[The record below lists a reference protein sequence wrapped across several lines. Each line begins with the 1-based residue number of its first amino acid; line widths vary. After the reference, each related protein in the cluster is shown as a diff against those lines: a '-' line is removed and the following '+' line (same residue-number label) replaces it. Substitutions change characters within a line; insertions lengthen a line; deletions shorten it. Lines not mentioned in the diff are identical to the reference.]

1 MNPTFKELKD
11 THKEIL
17 KLSAKLNHV
26 EKKPH
31 VIFVYAGGH
40 GATENE
46 QQYFL
51 LNSNDPKQAT
61 FQLEFKLRTM
71 VADVLSMARI
81 FAVYDCSRVPL
92 RNFIGISSDVKG
104 GLG

>member
-1 MNPTFKELKD
+1 MTDNDHIIAMADNLGIPEENRFINMNPTFKELKD

-26 EKKPH
+26 DKKPH

-46 QQYFL
+46 
-51 LNSNDPKQAT
+51 
-61 FQLEFKLRTM
+61 
-71 VADVLSMARI
+71 
-81 FAVYDCSRVPL
+81 
-92 RNFIGISSDVKG
+92 
-104 GLG
+104 